1 MTEKTMRNFRKLIA
15 VFMALAVFAVMLVSC
30 GDDKEK
36 PVAVYDGD
44 QYIYEN
50 DEDFSDFYNLNRYF
64 YAYESGDEAS
74 TYSEYNTV
82 LSNAVKQT
90 VMIRILG
97 DRIALHGIELDEA
110 QILSEADSD
119 KAAFDSSYKGGFAGF
134 CSDWNVSENVFL
146 RLNLY
151 EAIKDLEKQH
161 AEVEVTD
168 EEAERYYKKNPEKYF
183 KTPHY
188 DVQTLF
194 LQVRDPS
201 NAAEM
206 KATYNDALIYI
217 QMLNS
222 GRSWDNV
229 KRNATFK
236 YNEANGLIF
245 SEHLSM
251 LNHVS
256 MKYFFEVEDLD
267 ASLNEISEQF
277 VNQYSDAFK
286 EKYPDIIGKTV
297 GEGTI
302 KNTPLTFD
310 DIFPKGFDAFVSERK
325 LERGTKEYN
334 FVLEAYMNYSQKV
347 YNTEF
352 NYAITK
358 YWKNGTTYTKPIYHS
373 GYNSYVVVTFSHI
386 EEENI
391 TIEFEDAKEEIIKI
405 LEDQKKDKAAE
416 NHISQKM
423 NELKVQINY
432 K

>member
-1 MTEKTMRNFRKLIA
+1 MRNFRKLIA
-15 VFMALAVFAVMLVSC
+15 VLIALAVFAVVLASC

-44 QYIYEN
+44 QYIYES

-64 YAYESGDEAS
+64 YAYEIGDEAS

-90 VMIRILG
+90 VMLRILG
-97 DRIALHGIELDEA
+97 DKIVFHDVELDEEK
-110 QILSEADSD
+110 IRTEAEVD
-119 KAAFDSSYKGGFAGF
+119 KATFESSYKGGFAGF
-134 CSDWNVSENVFL
+134 CNDWGVSENVFL
-146 RLNLY
+146 RHNLY
-151 EAIKDLEKQH
+151 EAIKDIEKQK

-168 EEAERYYKKNPEKYF
+168 EEAKRYYIKNPEKYF

-201 NAAEM
+201 NATEM
-206 KATYNDALIYI
+206 ESTYNDALIYI

-222 GRSWDNV
+222 GRSWESV
-229 KRNATFK
+229 ERQASFK

-245 SEHLSM
+245 SEHLST

-267 ASLNEISEQF
+267 ASLNKVSEQF
-277 VNQYSDAFK
+277 VNHYSEAFK
-286 EKYPDIIGKTV
+286 ERFPDLIGKTV

-302 KNTPLTFD
+302 KNTPLTFEQ
-310 DIFPKGFDAFVSERK
+310 IFPNGFDAFVSEHK

-347 YNTEF
+347 YDTEF

-358 YWKNGTTYTKPIYHS
+358 YWKNKTTYTKPIYHS

-386 EEENI
+386 EEENV
-391 TIEFEDAKEEIIKI
+391 TIEFEDAKESIIEI
-405 LEDQKKDKAAE
+405 LEDQKKEKAAE

>member
-1 MTEKTMRNFRKLIA
+1 MRNFRKLIA

-44 QYIYEN
+44 QYIYES

-64 YAYESGDEAS
+64 YAYERGDEAS

-90 VMIRILG
+90 VMLRVLG
-97 DRIALHGIELDEA
+97 DEIVLHGIKIDEEKIRA
-110 QILSEADSD
+110 EAETD
-119 KAAFDSSYKGGFAGF
+119 KSTFESSYRGGFAQF
-134 CSDWNVSENVFL
+134 REDWGVSEDVFL
-146 RLNLY
+146 RHNLY
-151 EAIKDLEKQH
+151 EAIKEIEKQH

-201 NAAEM
+201 NEAEM
-206 KATYNDALIYI
+206 KATYNDAIIYI

-222 GRSWDNV
+222 GRSWDSV
-229 KRNATFK
+229 QRQASFK
-236 YNEANGLIF
+236 YNEANGLVF
-245 SEHLSM
+245 SEHLST

-267 ASLNEISEQF
+267 ATLNKISEQF
-277 VNQYSDAFK
+277 VNSYSDLFK
-286 EKYPDIIGKTV
+286 EKFPDLVGKTV

-310 DIFPKGFDAFVSERK
+310 QIFPKGFDAFVSEHN
-325 LERGTKEYN
+325 LERGTKNYN
-334 FVLEAYMNYSQKV
+334 FVLEAYMSYSHKV
-347 YNTEF
+347 FDAEF

-358 YWKNGTTYTKPIYHS
+358 YWKDETTYSTPIYHS

-391 TIEFEDAKEEIIKI
+391 TIEFEDAKEEIIEI
-405 LEDQKKDKAAE
+405 LKDQKKDKEAE
-416 NHISQKM
+416 NHISKKM